1 MDPTFAHQVAD
12 DAAAS
17 QACTKKWTA
26 PRSAQFVPRYINHIH
41 KAFRAEFVTS
51 LLIAVFVFAMAHAAI
66 SEPAPAYNCGDR
78 GVRYCIVEYSYPECG
93 DSEPAR
99 DSRAIMASQSLWRAS
114 LWGLW
119 TSNRVEFQPNV
130 IIE

>member
-1 MDPTFAHQVAD
+1 MT
-12 DAAAS
+12 
-17 QACTKKWTA
+17 
-26 PRSAQFVPRYINHIH
+26 VPHYINHIH

-51 LLIAVFVFAMAHAAI
+51 LLIAVFVFVFAMAHAAI

-99 DSRAIMASQSLWRAS
+99 DSPAIMASQSLGPLDTEPCRISAKRHH
-114 LWGLW
+114 
-119 TSNRVEFQPNV
+119 RVATLPGAAD
-130 IIE
+130 